1 VFPVAE
7 PVSERSDE
15 AEFRHADR
23 DDLRQ
28 RGENQQSVRRFQP
41 RDGGGVR
48 RGNRA
53 AIRVRLQREGSS
65 GASPRQSAESDD
77 AERVRLGESPGA
89 RENVG
94 GREARLHGTGC
105 V

>member
-1 VFPVAE
+1 MYRE
-7 PVSERSDE
+7 YMCTS
-15 AEFRHADR
+15 HYQNN
-23 DDLRQ
+23 L
-28 RGENQQSVRRFQP
+28 

-53 AIRVRLQREGSS
+53 EIRVRLQREGKSGTSS
-65 GASPRQSAESDD
+65 RQPVESDD

-94 GREARLHGTGC
+94 GCEARLHGAGR

>member
-1 VFPVAE
+1 MYRE
-7 PVSERSDE
+7 YMYTS
-15 AEFRHADR
+15 HYQNN
-23 DDLRQ
+23 L
-28 RGENQQSVRRFQP
+28 

-53 AIRVRLQREGSS
+53 ATRVRLQREGAS
-65 GASPRQSAESDD
+65 GTSPRQPAESDD

-94 GREARLHGTGC
+94 GREARLHGTGRLRQR
-105 V
+105 VRQPE

>member
-1 VFPVAE
+1 MYRE
-7 PVSERSDE
+7 YMYTS
-15 AEFRHADR
+15 HYQNN
-23 DDLRQ
+23 L
-28 RGENQQSVRRFQP
+28 

-65 GASPRQSAESDD
+65 GTGTRQSAESDD
-77 AERVRLGESPGA
+77 AERVRFGESSGA

-94 GREARLHGTGC
+94 GREACVHRTGR